1 MYLMEESKINSL
13 NWFALYTKPRSE
25 FKAKAQLDEV
35 EIINYLPTVIRV
47 RKWSDRKKKI
57 EEPLFKSYIFIKAT
71 EKQRVTAIQKDAI
84 VRIICFSGK
93 PSMIPEWQILNL
105 QKLLEETKEV
115 DVIQGLVTGQKVK
128 IIEGPF
134 EGVEGVINFVS
145 KNKLQLAVNVD
156 LLFRSVVVN
165 LPAESVVKS
174 V

>member
-1 MYLMEESKINSL
+1 MEESKINSL